1 LPIATLRQRLGVV
14 LQDTFLFSGNVA
26 DNLRLDAQVSDADLQ
41 RLCRELGLDP
51 LLQTLPRGLATE
63 LPERG
68 ANLSSGERQLLSV
81 ARVAVRDPSVLV
93 MDEAT
98 AFLDPSTEATLQ
110 RDLDRLLHGRTAIV
124 IAHRLAT
131 VEAADRILVL
141 QRGRLTEEGS
151 HTALRAAGGLYAQL
165 AELQERGLAR
175 L

>member
-1 LPIATLRQRLGVV
+1 MAIRNPT
-14 LQDTFLFSGNVA
+14 
-26 DNLRLDAQVSDADLQ
+26 
-41 RLCRELGLDP
+41 
-51 LLQTLPRGLATE
+51 
-63 LPERG
+63 
-68 ANLSSGERQLLSV
+68 
-81 ARVAVRDPSVLV
+81 VLV

-110 RDLDRLLHGRTAIV
+110 RDLDRLLERRTAVV

-141 QRGRLTEEGS
+141 RRGRLIEQGT
-151 HTALRAAGGLYAQL
+151 HLQLRAQGGLYAEL